1 MRWFVLQASLVGCL
15 DPAPS
20 RLVVSEDGERAPRA
34 RARPSLGQSVVQL
47 AAEPEEETGH
57 GSGISRVLYDLLAP
71 LRLPTLRP
79 SQLYLQRGTVAPA
92 VGAVGMTAAALGAN
106 GSAGLQGASGVIM
119 AGGMGRLPK
128 VVAARLSVQDV
139 AVLVAVMLFYLS
151 TIMIA
156 LSLVYHTSQ
165 VKSGVKWFSEPE
177 LNTLSTGNYA
187 AFCAVFNRP
196 PETHVRVV
204 VMNREGTRRRL
215 DVALEATS
223 LFAVAST
230 SFGERSAQSAQAFMK
245 CTGSLPCL
253 VVDKEVKWDGF
264 DELVPRVEKK
274 IRSLGFQGAVHVSF
288 PASQRAVVRKNT
300 HMYHFVH
307 NQITLILV
315 LMSIVG
321 AFLFFP
327 MIWFS
332 KRTWYAHS
340 EFELRTDMTDYS
352 RLVEEALVQAIDH
365 ADGSGPEEAGSTRSL
380 DTD

>member
-1 MRWFVLQASLVGCL
+1 MWLVLQASLVGCL
-15 DPAPS
+15 DVPARS
-20 RLVVSEDGERAPRA
+20 RLVVTEDGPRA
-34 RARPSLGQSVVQL
+34 SPARPVGGHGLVQL
-47 AAEPEEETGH
+47 SQPAQPEESEH
-57 GSGISRVLYDLLAP
+57 GSGFSRVLYDLLAP

-79 SQLYLQRGTVAPA
+79 NQLYLQRATNPE
-92 VGAVGMTAAALGAN
+92 VGHMAAAALSAN
-106 GSAGLQGASGVIM
+106 GSAALHGG
-119 AGGMGRLPK
+119 AGGVMMVGGLGRLPK

-177 LNTLSTGNYA
+177 LHTLSTGNYA
-187 AFCAVFNRP
+187 AFCSVFNRP

-204 VMNREGTRRRL
+204 VLNREGNRRRL

-223 LFAVAST
+223 FFAVAST
-230 SFGERSAQSAQAFMK
+230 SFGESSAQSAQAFMK
-245 CTGSLPCL
+245 CSGSLPCL
-253 VVDKEVKWDGF
+253 VVDKKVKWDGF
-264 DELVPRVEKK
+264 EELVPRVEQK
-274 IRSLGFQGAVHVSF
+274 IRALGFEGDVHVSF

-321 AFLFFP
+321 AFVFFP
-327 MIWFS
+327 MVWFS
-332 KRTWYAHS
+332 KRTWYAQS
-340 EFELRTDMTDYS
+340 EYEVKANMDDYG
-352 RLVEEALVQAIDH
+352 RLVEEALVQAIDQ
-365 ADGSGPEEAGSTRSL
+365 AEGSAVPEDVRSTRSL